1 MSWTGLDIMEAD
13 YAIVKVCG
21 HSFDPCYLAM
31 AIEKQAIFPRLRS
44 EYEVDGIRSKCPQCL
59 ESESLTG
66 LVLVVQLLSELSS
79 LLE

>member
-1 MSWTGLDIMEAD
+1 MSWTGLDIMEDD

-44 EYEVDGIRSKCPQCL
+44 EYEVDGIRSKCPQCDQPFNPF
-59 ESESLTG
+59 EKIMFIQNT
-66 LVLVVQLLSELSS
+66 QL
-79 LLE
+79 